1 MPKIPTFTTQARPT
15 AEVGSITSNI
25 KLDPTKTMAGALS
38 TAAGNIQSSI
48 LKYYVAEKKEEAKIK
63 SSEYENESWNE
74 LYNIYD
80 KHKNSSYPT
89 DATNNFLQDA
99 ERYKQNFLNTRLANE
114 SKFTKNAWLQKFE
127 SNKSSTLL
135 ALNKSARN
143 NLEKKNDEQF
153 DTFASSMSTRL
164 RLDSSFAAKVD
175 LEIENYISKIE
186 DPFVREKKRKSLVNV
201 KDATI
206 LDVTARQNPIGLLE
220 QLKKNPELYSNIP
233 EEKEKAIIYSQNIIK
248 KMNEESFSQTISQ
261 VVSNIPFGQ
270 QADAVSLLDTP
281 IKNFFS
287 NPKDQSKAMR
297 LAEASYNKKIST
309 ITKDGAGE
317 YFINNDPRINQL
329 YKESLTN
336 SNDFKTFV
344 QILDKKFD
352 EQKIPDNYRTY
363 LPNEKITEIKT
374 LLEGT
379 PGATER
385 LNIIDQLKNLYGDKM
400 PLINK
405 QIDKQIDTGISMAI
419 STNSKALRSLSVLGP
434 VNDEEKKYIASKTG
448 SSTEIDLLKKIEK
461 NFSPLSDVIANQPEG
476 YKEYSSYV
484 EKNVTALKN
493 AAMNGILQN
502 KYSSVS
508 EAADSLSKEFLNDY
522 IVSQDTFYIPFD
534 VNGKIVNTDFIEA
547 KAKVF
552 ETKLYF
558 NNIDLKDFNVDPIG
572 RGGVALSKEETI
584 NQFKKNGEWY
594 MDGNTGIKFGI
605 KESFGGFTPMKVN
618 GKNVTINFLD
628 YDGEFSSMKDVN
640 GNSFIMDMKDIY
652 RFINAE
658 FEGQQVP

>member
-1 MPKIPTFTTQARPT
+1 MPKIPTYTSQARPT
-15 AEVGSITSNI
+15 AEAPGIKTTIQAPMQTSLTGIGSAI
-25 KLDPTKTMAGALS
+25 A
-38 TAAGNIQSSI
+38 
-48 LKYYVAEKKEEAKIK
+48 KYYVAEKKEEAKIK

-89 DATNNFLQDA
+89 DATNNFLQDT

-175 LEIENYISKIE
+175 LEIENEISKIE

-336 SNDFKTFV
+336 PNDFKTFV

-448 SSTEIDLLKKIEK
+448 KSTEIDLLTKIEK

>member
-175 LEIENYISKIE
+175 LEIENEISKIE

-379 PGATER
+379 PGATKR

>member
-1 MPKIPTFTTQARPT
+1 MPKIPTYTSQGRPT
-15 AEVGSITSNI
+15 AEAPGIKTTIQAPMQTSLTGIGSAI
-25 KLDPTKTMAGALS
+25 A
-38 TAAGNIQSSI
+38 
-48 LKYYVAEKKEEAKIK
+48 KYYVAEKKQEAKIK

-99 ERYKQNFLNTRLANE
+99 ESYKQNFLNTRLANE

-127 SNKSSTLL
+127 NNKSSTLL

-175 LEIENYISKIE
+175 LEIENEISKIE

-220 QLKKNPELYSNIP
+220 QLQKNPELYSNIP

-270 QADAVSLLDTP
+270 QADTLSLLDTP
-281 IKNFFS
+281 IKNFFP

-336 SNDFKTFV
+336 PNDFKTFV

-385 LNIIDQLKNLYGDKM
+385 INIIDQLKNLYGDKM

-419 STNSKALRSLSVLGP
+419 STNSKTLRSLSVLGS
-434 VNDEEKKYIASKTG
+434 VNDEEKKYIASRTG
-448 SSTEIDLLKKIEK
+448 KSTEIDLLTKIEK

-572 RGGVALSKEETI
+572 RGGVALSKEETV

-658 FEGQQVP
+658 FEGEQVP

>member
-1 MPKIPTFTTQARPT
+1 MPKIPTYTSQARPT
-15 AEVGSITSNI
+15 AEAPGIKTTIQAPMQTSLTGIGSAI
-25 KLDPTKTMAGALS
+25 A
-38 TAAGNIQSSI
+38 
-48 LKYYVAEKKEEAKIK
+48 KYYVAEKKEEAKIK

-89 DATNNFLQDA
+89 DATNNFLQDT

-175 LEIENYISKIE
+175 LEIENEISKIE

-336 SNDFKTFV
+336 PNDFKTFV

-448 SSTEIDLLKKIEK
+448 SSTEINLLKKIEK

>member
-1 MPKIPTFTTQARPT
+1 MPKIPTYTSQGRPT
-15 AEVGSITSNI
+15 AEAPGIKTTIQAPMQTSLTDIGS
-25 KLDPTKTMAGALS
+25 AVA
-38 TAAGNIQSSI
+38 
-48 LKYYVAEKKEEAKIK
+48 KYYIAEKKEEAKIK

-89 DATNNFLQDA
+89 DATNNFLQDT

-175 LEIENYISKIE
+175 LEIENEISKIE

-336 SNDFKTFV
+336 PNDFKTFV

>member
-1 MPKIPTFTTQARPT
+1 
-15 AEVGSITSNI
+15 
-25 KLDPTKTMAGALS
+25 
-38 TAAGNIQSSI
+38 
-48 LKYYVAEKKEEAKIK
+48 
-63 SSEYENESWNE
+63 
-74 LYNIYD
+74 
-80 KHKNSSYPT
+80 
-89 DATNNFLQDA
+89 
-99 ERYKQNFLNTRLANE
+99 
-114 SKFTKNAWLQKFE
+114 
-127 SNKSSTLL
+127 
-135 ALNKSARN
+135 
-143 NLEKKNDEQF
+143 
-153 DTFASSMSTRL
+153 
-164 RLDSSFAAKVD
+164 
-175 LEIENYISKIE
+175 
-186 DPFVREKKRKSLVNV
+186 
-201 KDATI
+201 
-206 LDVTARQNPIGLLE
+206 
-220 QLKKNPELYSNIP
+220 
-233 EEKEKAIIYSQNIIK
+233 
-248 KMNEESFSQTISQ
+248 
-261 VVSNIPFGQ
+261 
-270 QADAVSLLDTP
+270 
-281 IKNFFS
+281 
-287 NPKDQSKAMR
+287 MR

-336 SNDFKTFV
+336 PNDFKTFV

-502 KYSSVS
+502 KYSSAS

>member
-1 MPKIPTFTTQARPT
+1 MPKIPTYTSQGRPT
-15 AEVGSITSNI
+15 AEAPGIKTTIQAPMQTSLTDIGS
-25 KLDPTKTMAGALS
+25 AVA
-38 TAAGNIQSSI
+38 
-48 LKYYVAEKKEEAKIK
+48 KYYIAEKKEEAKIK

-89 DATNNFLQDA
+89 DATNNFLQDT

-175 LEIENYISKIE
+175 LEIENEISKIE

-336 SNDFKTFV
+336 PNDFKTFV

-502 KYSSVS
+502 KYSSAS